1 MAKTILGGK
10 CRAIIIYIWKKNPI
24 PKVRKRTEEQTQR
37 KQRKG
42 NIKDRINEIE
52 NKEPIEKIQ

>member
-1 MAKTILGGK
+1 MIMNMLHFKSEWEMAKTILGGK

-37 KQRKG
+37 K
-42 NIKDRINEIE
+42 
-52 NKEPIEKIQ
+52 